1 MEVFKENMRVKA
13 VDIAN
18 TTGRNIPV
26 SHATKWGGKDLT
38 LTEIRKIVA
47 QSGKKQI
54 K

>member
-13 VDIAN
+13 VDVVN

-26 SHATKWGGKDLT
+26 SRATKWGGKNLT

-47 QSGKKQI
+47 QRKK
-54 K
+54 KNR